1 MPFHTEAVCYNK
13 MEGHFRHRR
22 GRDAGYPTPPAQIPA
37 CGFPAPGSSVV
48 LASAVLIALDI
59 AILLREVGLCAP
71 VRHVRHKFPVRTA
84 YHRQPLPRVVGSPAL
99 KVLWVDPTPWRPS
112 APLLGVTYL
121 SETGAVRVSQV
132 PDASLHA
139 YHALKWT
146 PADPR
151 EAHQTA
157 PSVLASGALT
167 PSPSAFSFLTGLYQA
182 LGSAVSPAVYV
193 VPCVR
198 FTCVVR
204 LSTSFTDATLGTGGW
219 LDLTR

>member
-1 MPFHTEAVCYNK
+1 MVPCVRFVCFVRCYCTSYTYATLGTGGWLALTRQGLASCK
-13 MEGHFRHRR
+13 KRQASLGARR

-151 EAHQTA
+151 AAHQHA
-157 PSVLASGALT
+157 ASV
-167 PSPSAFSFLTGLYQA
+167 
-182 LGSAVSPAVYV
+182 
-193 VPCVR
+193 
-198 FTCVVR
+198 
-204 LSTSFTDATLGTGGW
+204 
-219 LDLTR
+219 

>member
-1 MPFHTEAVCYNK
+1 MIIYCMPDPMHKENMTIAHSRCFSCLFALPLSVYLV
-13 MEGHFRHRR
+13 RSRR

-151 EAHQTA
+151 AAHQHA
-157 PSVLASGALT
+157 ASV
-167 PSPSAFSFLTGLYQA
+167 
-182 LGSAVSPAVYV
+182 
-193 VPCVR
+193 
-198 FTCVVR
+198 
-204 LSTSFTDATLGTGGW
+204 
-219 LDLTR
+219 